1 MLPRFHAGQL
11 FDMTGAQMGE
21 LARLFQETMARVEVC
36 LGDPPFNY
44 AIHTA
49 PTAPTQRQRECYHW
63 HIELIP
69 RVTRLAGF
77 EWGTGFYI
85 NPVEP
90 EAAARYLRDVPA
102 RQLAQKIA
110 GLAPPTAD
118 ANSTR
123 ELTTMQIVMVA
134 SEVAPFSKE
143 GGLADVLGALPRAL
157 GELGEDVCVISPLY
171 RNVRANA
178 EKAGLALEPV
188 EDGTFSVPIGDAR
201 VGGRVWRSALPESNV
216 TALFLQNDRYYD
228 RDGYYTRGAN
238 NADYQDNSERF
249 VFLARGA
256 LEWCR
261 QSGLRPDVIHCHDW
275 HSGLLPVYVKHVYRG
290 DFPDTA
296 TVFTIHN
303 LAYQGLF
310 WHWDMNLAGLPWR
323 LFNWH
328 MLEFYG
334 KLSFLKAGLVGA
346 DVLTTVSPTY
356 AREIQTEQNGAGM
369 HGVLQERSD
378 DLYGI
383 VNGIDEREWGP
394 AADPLVPAAYSAEDL
409 SGKADCRAALQTR
422 FGLPHKAGVPVVA
435 HGGAPGRV
443 QGAGPAE
450 GGTAGAAGRGAA
462 VRADGHG
469 RAARPGVPQRAARA
483 ARRPHGRHVQVH
495 PGAGPPARGGQRH
508 LPGAQP
514 LRALRNEPA
523 LQHEVRHRA
532 RGARHRRAGGHGER
546 LHAAGPGGWEG
557 DGVRL
562 PGVQRGGPAG
572 GAAAR
577 AGPLRA
583 AGAVAP
589 AHAQRHAPG
598 LVMGPERARIPE
610 GIPKSPGEA
619 GR

>member
-1 MLPRFHAGQL
+1 
-11 FDMTGAQMGE
+11 
-21 LARLFQETMARVEVC
+21 
-36 LGDPPFNY
+36 
-44 AIHTA
+44 
-49 PTAPTQRQRECYHW
+49 
-63 HIELIP
+63 
-69 RVTRLAGF
+69 
-77 EWGTGFYI
+77 
-85 NPVEP
+85 
-90 EAAARYLRDVPA
+90 
-102 RQLAQKIA
+102 
-110 GLAPPTAD
+110 
-118 ANSTR
+118 
-123 ELTTMQIVMVA
+123 MQIVMVA

-383 VNGIDEREWGP
+383 VNGIDEREWDP

-435 HGGAPGRV
+435 M
-443 QGAGPAE
+443 
-450 GGTAGAAGRGAA
+450 
-462 VRADGHG
+462 
-469 RAARPGVPQRAARA
+469 
-483 ARRPHGRHVQVH
+483 
-495 PGAGPPARGGQRH
+495 
-508 LPGAQP
+508 
-514 LRALRNEPA
+514 
-523 LQHEVRHRA
+523 
-532 RGARHRRAGGHGER
+532 
-546 LHAAGPGGWEG
+546 
-557 DGVRL
+557 
-562 PGVQRGGPAG
+562 
-572 GAAAR
+572 
-577 AGPLRA
+577 AGPLAESKGLDLLKEALPELLGGELQFVLMGTGEPHDREFLSELHEQH
-583 AGAVAP
+583 AGRMGVMFKSTREL
-589 AHAQRHAPG
+589 AH
-598 LVMGPERARIPE
+598 LL
-610 GIPKSPGEA
+610 EA
-619 GR
+619 GSDIFLVPSRFEPCGTNQLYSMKYGTVPVVHATGGLADTVSDCTPQGLEDGKATGFVFQEFSAAALLAALRRALALYAQPEQWRRLMLNGMRQDWSWGRSAREYLKAYRKAREKLADDGG